1 MSTSAQ
7 VRTRG
12 ESALRL
18 AGENRYRL
26 LVDAVMDYQI
36 YLLDA
41 EGRVISLNK
50 GAEQFKGYTLQEVA
64 GEDFSLFYTEEDRAA
79 GLPQRA
85 LETARR
91 EGRFEDEG
99 WRVHKNGQRFWCSVV
114 MDTIRDDDGSILGFA
129 KITRDLTEKKNAQQ
143 EVEAAREALYH
154 SQKLE
159 ALGRLTGGVAHDF
172 NNFLTTI
179 RFAADMLAK
188 PTVEAPK
195 RLELAGLIAA
205 AVDRAGHLTAQLLAY
220 ARRQPLKPARF
231 DVRGCIEGMQDIFA
245 ATAGAGIRIDYR
257 FEDGPL
263 YICAD
268 PNQLETAILNI
279 VVNARDAMPQGGTLT
294 ISLCRANGV
303 AGPDPAGGGR
313 PCVAI
318 AVRDAGSGMAPEVLA
333 HVFEPFFS
341 TKPIDKGT
349 GLGLSQ
355 VFGFARQSGG
365 DVSVSSKEGEGS
377 TFTITIPED
386 ALRGDIQAVQA
397 PPADPGEAFERIVLV
412 EDDASVAEVL
422 RALLEDLGHEVTL
435 CTGADQALDL
445 LAETHGG
452 CDMVIT
458 DIEMAGL
465 NGIELA
471 HRIRSMWP
479 HIRIIL
485 TTGADDILRRSGPRV
500 FPLLPK
506 PWSMALLIDL
516 LKRDPGPV
524 PEGRAP

>member
-1 MSTSAQ
+1 MSTSPQGKAQ
-7 VRTRG
+7 VN
-12 ESALRL
+12 SALRL

-26 LVDAVMDYQI
+26 LVDAVMDYEI

-41 EGRVISLNK
+41 DGRVISLNK
-50 GAEQFKGYTLQEVA
+50 GAERFKGYTSEELV

-79 GLPQRA
+79 GVPQRS
-85 LETARR
+85 LDTARR
-91 EGRFEDEG
+91 EGRFEAEG
-99 WRVHKNGQRFWCSVV
+99 WRVHKNGRRFWCNVV
-114 MDTIRDDDGSILGFA
+114 MDAIRDDDGTILGFA

-179 RFAADMLAK
+179 RFASDMLAK
-188 PTVEAPK
+188 PVVDTAK
-195 RLELAGLIAA
+195 RQELAGLIAA
-205 AVDRAGHLTAQLLAY
+205 TVDRAAHLTAQLLAY

-231 DVRGCIEGMQDIFA
+231 DVRACIEGMQDIFS
-245 ATAGAGIRIDYR
+245 ATAGAGVKITYH
-257 FEDGPL
+257 FEDEPL

-279 VVNARDAMPQGGTLT
+279 VVNARDAMPRGGDLA
-294 ISLCRANGV
+294 ISLCRVSGV
-303 AGPDPAGGGR
+303 AGSAPAGGSR
-313 PCVAI
+313 PSVAI
-318 AVRDAGSGMAPEVLA
+318 VLRDAGCGMTPEVLA

-365 DVSVSSKEGEGS
+365 DVSVVSKVGVGS

-386 ALRGDIQAVQA
+386 ALHGEIGVLDSA
-397 PPADPGEAFERIVLV
+397 PGAQREPSERIILV
-412 EDDASVAEVL
+412 EDDADVGAVL
-422 RALLEDLGHEVTL
+422 HALLEELGHDVTL
-435 CTGADQALDL
+435 CSGADGALAL
-445 LAETHGG
+445 LAETDGG
-452 CDMVIT
+452 CDLVIT

-465 NGIELA
+465 NGVELA
-471 HRIRSMWP
+471 HRIRSLWP
-479 HIRIIL
+479 HVRIIL
-485 TTGADDILRRSGPRV
+485 TTGSDEILSQPEPRDY
-500 FPLLPK
+500 PLLPK
-506 PWSMALLIDL
+506 PWSMALLTDL
-516 LKRDPGPV
+516 LRRDPGPMA
-524 PEGRAP
+524 EEAQG